1 MISLNL
7 PRPPSSSV
15 PRRVSP
21 NFVDTLFPSSS
32 RSQGNKTLAPG
43 DAYRRDQKKK
53 QLAKNKAAR
62 KEAREDALQKSDIG
76 SLRAEL
82 KRLQAEKSMNRE
94 MARDKEQRMKQL
106 ENGIKWHEE
115 QRKTN
120 AGKTPAPA
128 PAVPKVK
135 GIGAL
140 KGLEVVVAGSTGS
153 RGLGLG
159 TFRPQDS
166 VYYHPTLNPTG
177 RPPAGKPQKYKAASE
192 YHDEEEAGADEEDEY
207 EYQELD
213 LVVQGEGPLLPPPGA
228 GEAAE
233 EGSSRRSLSLE
244 NHTLL
249 LGHKTNVRKSP
260 STLARSPAG
269 PL

>member
-128 PAVPKVK
+128 PALPKVK

-192 YHDEEEAGADEEDEY
+192 YHDEEEAGADED
-207 EYQELD
+207 
-213 LVVQGEGPLLPPPGA
+213 
-228 GEAAE
+228 
-233 EGSSRRSLSLE
+233 LSL
-244 NHTLL
+244 NLL
-249 LGHKTNVRKSP
+249 NNYERIVKKWKNAKNTEHNKQHEVAVSFNEVITVRSE
-260 STLARSPAG
+260 
-269 PL
+269 